1 MKIDTLEFEG
11 TSNMLG
17 PMKEYFAKP
26 CCKNLDEFHLIDVKI
41 PDLTLILNI
50 LRSKFKKLKKDEY
63 IIEQKLGAVQFSVGP
78 NNNYFNN
85 LQEEEKKKV
94 NNNTKYKLPYKRLSF
109 KKVSNSNAIINIDL
123 NELYKFFMDMVAEAE
138 NVENFENVFECLD
151 IAGADCSNLEG
162 IKHIINHFKI
172 IKHLNLS
179 GTK

>member
-17 PMKEYFAKP
+17 PIKEYFSKP
-26 CCKNLDEFHLIDVKI
+26 CCKNLVEFHLIDVKI

-50 LRSKFKKLKKDEY
+50 LRSKFKQLRKDEL
-63 IIEQKLGAVQFSVGP
+63 IIEQKLGGVQFSMGP
-78 NNNYFNN
+78 NNNY
-85 LQEEEKKKV
+85 LQEEEVKKNRSNSV
-94 NNNTKYKLPYKRLSF
+94 NSLARLSYKRLSF

-123 NELYKFFMDMVAEAE
+123 NELYKFFMEMIAEE
-138 NVENFENVFECLD
+138 GRIEKFENVFECLD
-151 IAGADCSNLEG
+151 IAGADCTNLEG
-162 IKHIINHFKI
+162 MKNIINHFKI